1 MKNLVSVF
9 CFDSCQISSF
19 ETFYSISA
27 GGPKNWDSNAIGK
40 IINFKKGLFYFDF
53 YRKLK
58 KQFLGYGQIASVG
71 WSFLPMTHES

>member
-40 IINFKKGLFYFDF
+40 IRTVLFWLLQ
-53 YRKLK
+53 KIK
-58 KQFLGYGQIASVG
+58 KQLLGYGQIASVG